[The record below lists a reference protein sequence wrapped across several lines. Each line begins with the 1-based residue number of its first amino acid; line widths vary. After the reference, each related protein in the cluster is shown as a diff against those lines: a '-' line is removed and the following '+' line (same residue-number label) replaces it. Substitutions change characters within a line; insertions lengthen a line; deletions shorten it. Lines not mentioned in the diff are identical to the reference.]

1 MYLWLEV
8 AAPERV
14 RQDTMYAPARAI
26 GYNGWP
32 ESKVTREPHA
42 TAS

>member
-1 MYLWLEV
+1 MYLWLEL

-26 GYNGWP
+26 GYNGRP
-32 ESKVTREPHA
+32 EAKVTRELRA
-42 TAS
+42 AGG